1 MVLHDG
7 RREELFEPIRVAEFR
22 LLQIGVLRLR
32 GVGQQELA
40 ALGVEAVLQFIHLTI
55 HAIVAAVE
63 HIRVVEPS
71 LVAEFAVDA
80 HLLLRVED
88 VEVAIGGHQA
98 RGEFARVVEV
108 RLSLATLLGGHD
120 NHTRHGAST
129 VDRGGRTVFEHLEA
143 LDVVGVQAG
152 DGRADERF
160 GVTRGQIVGADV
172 RHVFHDHAVHH
183 PKGLRGTVDRC
194 GTAHTNLGS
203 GTESSAH
210 VLHRHTGC
218 LPFERTTD
226 VGHARKARF
235 ADVDLVG
242 RARKEATVRLRHTR
256 GHHDLAEALVVF
268 EHDAHVLA
276 AFDGGR
282 LHADVRHG
290 DARVFAFDGE
300 GKFTVVVGHGELFA
314 TDRGD
319 VCTGDGLIVRSRD
332 HNARHFGLRQR
343 GGDTK
348 HQTQQE
354 GGQFF
359 LHKSFLIRCECV

>member
-1 MVLHDG
+1 MKRRPSSNHATKRAKGLRRPASG
-7 RREELFEPIRVAEFR
+7 RPTARR
-22 LLQIGVLRLR
+22 R
-32 GVGQQELA
+32 GVRPASGARASAPPPHSASRRRSEAPVPHRPPREARQGRPRG
-40 ALGVEAVLQFIHLTI
+40 GVRECRRHRAQ
-55 HAIVAAVE
+55 
-63 HIRVVEPS
+63 
-71 LVAEFAVDA
+71 VDRA
-80 HLLLRVED
+80 HGVRK
-88 VEVAIGGHQA
+88 IGGHFDQTE
-98 RGEFARVVEV
+98 GFDTEV
-108 RLSLATLLGGHD
+108 DAIVHTALAH
-120 NHTRHGAST
+120 
-129 VDRGGRTVFEHLEA
+129 
-143 LDVVGVQAG
+143 
-152 DGRADERF
+152 GRADERF

-183 PKGLRGTVDRC
+183 PKGLRSTVDRR

-210 VLHRHTGC
+210 VLHRHTGR

-256 GHHDLAEALVVF
+256 GHHYLAEALVVF
-268 EHDAHVLA
+268 EHDAHILA

-359 LHKSFLIRCECV
+359 SP